1 MKPAAIDARVRQ
13 AQEFARTQAERRGE
27 SCATAKQQG
36 QQAAQAV
43 FEQLQKDAK

>member
-1 MKPAAIDARVRQ
+1 MKPATVDQRVRQ

-27 SCATAKQQG
+27 SGHVAKQQG

-43 FEQLQKDAK
+43 YEQLRSQK